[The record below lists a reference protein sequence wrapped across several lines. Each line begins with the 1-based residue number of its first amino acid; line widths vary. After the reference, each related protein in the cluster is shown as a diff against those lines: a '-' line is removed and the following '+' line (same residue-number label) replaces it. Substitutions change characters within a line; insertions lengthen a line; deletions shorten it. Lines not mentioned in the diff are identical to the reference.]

1 MSGTGDMWHNPCDMQ
16 PHAATFDA
24 EAKEAVKSLA
34 QELGFDR
41 VGITSAEPFERA
53 EAVAL
58 ERVRG
63 GLMDGLPWFH
73 EARVRRGASPSDIL
87 PGARSIISVAMSYY
101 ADEEPPPSGT
111 PVLSG
116 QVARYARG
124 RDYHGVMQRRLKQL
138 VASLSERIGRP
149 VQAKIYVDTGP
160 MQDRAVAERAG
171 VGWFGKNT
179 NVLTSGLGSWV
190 FLGQIVTDLALEP
203 DAPVKKTCGRCTIC
217 IDDCPTGALIAP
229 YVLDNTRCIS
239 FLTIELRGPIP
250 RHLRPLVGDW
260 VFGCDICQDV
270 CPVNRKAQPSHEPAF
285 STGEHGY
292 AAMDLLPLLS
302 MTEPEFRE
310 RFAGSAIRRAKYAGM
325 LRNACVALG
334 NIGDPRAVPALTDT
348 MSHESSLVRGHAAW
362 ALGTI
367 GGEAA
372 RTALMS
378 AQATETDEGV
388 LEEIAAALA
397 AG

>member
-1 MSGTGDMWHNPCDMQ
+1 MQ
-16 PHAATFDA
+16 SVNETYDSA
-24 EAKEAVKSLA
+24 AKEAVQDLA
-34 QELGFDR
+34 RELGFDR
-41 VGITSAEPFERA
+41 VGVTSAEPFEEA

-58 ERVRG
+58 ERVRA
-63 GLMDGLPWFH
+63 GLMDGLPWYH

-87 PGARSIISVAMSYY
+87 PGARSVISVAMSYY
-101 ADEEPPPSGT
+101 ADDEPPPAHDPAPRGN
-111 PVLSG
+111 
-116 QVARYARG
+116 VARYARG

-149 VQAKIYVDTGP
+149 VQSRVYVDTGP

-179 NVLTSGLGSWV
+179 NVLTSSHGSWV

-229 YVLDNTRCIS
+229 YVLDNAKCIS

-270 CPVNRKAQPSHEPAF
+270 CPVNRKAQPTREPAF
-285 STGEHGY
+285 RTGEHGF

-302 MTEPEFRE
+302 
-310 RFAGSAIRRAKYAGM
+310 
-325 LRNACVALG
+325 
-334 NIGDPRAVPALTDT
+334 DD
-348 MSHESSLVRGHAAW
+348 
-362 ALGTI
+362 
-367 GGEAA
+367 
-372 RTALMS
+372 
-378 AQATETDEGV
+378 
-388 LEEIAAALA
+388 
-397 AG
+397 

>member
-1 MSGTGDMWHNPCDMQ
+1 MQSGSGTY
-16 PHAATFDA
+16 DA
-24 EAKEAVKSLA
+24 EAKEAVQDLA
-34 QELGFDR
+34 RELGFDR
-41 VGITSAEPFERA
+41 VGVTSAGPFDQA

-58 ERVRG
+58 ERVRA
-63 GLMDGLPWFH
+63 GLMDGLPWYH
-73 EARVRRGASPSDIL
+73 EERVRRGASPSDIL
-87 PGARSIISVAMSYY
+87 PGARSVISVAMSYY
-101 ADEEPPPSGT
+101 ADDEPPPDRG
-111 PVLSG
+111 PVLRG
-116 QVARYARG
+116 KVARYARG
-124 RDYHGVMQRRLKQL
+124 RDYHGVMERRLKQL

-149 VQAKIYVDTGP
+149 VQARVYVDTGP

-179 NVLTSGLGSWV
+179 NVLTSSHGSWV

-229 YVLDNTRCIS
+229 YVLDNAKCIS

-270 CPVNRKAQPSHEPAF
+270 CPVNRKAQPTREPAF
-285 STGEHGY
+285 RTGEHGF
-292 AAMDLLPLLS
+292 AAMNLLPLLE
-302 MTEPEFRE
+302 MTEAEFRE
-310 RFAGSAIRRAKYAGM
+310 RFAGSPIRRAKYAGL

-334 NIGDPRAVPALTDT
+334 NIGDERAVPALTAALG
-348 MSHESSLVRGHAAW
+348 HESSLVRGHAAW
-362 ALGTI
+362 ALGVI

-372 RTALMS
+372 HEALWY
-378 AQATETDEGV
+378 AQATETDESV
-388 LEEIAAALA
+388 QEELTAALP

>member
-1 MSGTGDMWHNPCDMQ
+1 MLSDT
-16 PHAATFDA
+16 TIYDA
-24 EAKEAVKSLA
+24 KAKETVQTLA
-34 QELGFDR
+34 RELGFER
-41 VGITSAEPFERA
+41 VGITSADPFEQA
-53 EAVAL
+53 EAIAL
-58 ERVRG
+58 ERVRD
-63 GLMDGLPWFH
+63 GLMDGLPWYH
-73 EARVRRGASPSDIL
+73 EARVKRGAHPSGIL
-87 PGARSIISVAMSYY
+87 PGARSIISLAMSYNV
-101 ADEEPPPSGT
+101 DDDPPPTVAPG
-111 PVLSG
+111 LRG
-116 QVARYARG
+116 KVARYARG

-149 VQAKIYVDTGP
+149 VQARVYVDTGP

-190 FLGQIVTDLALEP
+190 FLGQILTDLSLEP

-229 YVLDNTRCIS
+229 YVLDNTKCIS
-239 FLTIELRGPIP
+239 YLTIELRGPIP

-270 CPVNRKAQPSHEPAF
+270 CPVNRKAQPTREPAF
-285 STGEHGY
+285 RTGEHGY
-292 AAMDLLPLLS
+292 AAMDLLPLLA
-302 MTEPEFRE
+302 MTEAEFSE

-325 LRNACVALG
+325 LRNTCVALG
-334 NIGDPRAVPALTDT
+334 NVGDPRAVPALAGALA
-348 MSHESSLVRGHAAW
+348 HESSLVRGHAAW
-362 ALGTI
+362 ALGAI

-372 RTALMS
+372 RAALKS
-378 AQATETDEGV
+378 AQATEANESV
-388 LEEIAAALA
+388 LEELTAALA